1 MYFLSVLRSLSWNS
15 NSLAKELGAPP
26 EASKRKFIN
35 LQWVVALG
43 TSYLLFS
50 GSKPLAESP
59 WESIIIALLLGS
71 VLVLYNLPTSVF
83 SQTIFTYVLT
93 MTDTLLVVI
102 GIAFSKESPWDLFL
116 ILFFGLFIAAI
127 GESFIKIV
135 CGCLLMSFVFV
146 VFAAYEA
153 GSLSVYDFEL
163 FQKMPFII
171 GNFLLLGYLAEQVKH
186 EKMISVQRQNIL
198 YEINLALTSTLDVHA
213 VLDVL
218 LQKIKIL
225 LPYSA
230 ATITLL
236 NKEIGIFERIACW
249 NIDEHE
255 WKSVAAMESDL
266 KDRCLENGPV
276 PVRKINADIPSP
288 AYEFLRKEGLVSYL
302 RVPLV
307 VGNEVLGA
315 LTFFTREEHEFSK
328 QEVQFLSMLAS
339 QAAIATSNSQLYE
352 RTRRQAV
359 ELERANKEKDE
370 SLGIVSHELK
380 TPLHVVLAGVSLIK
394 DGALGTINPEQ
405 KKILEKVI
413 DCSND
418 QSAMIN
424 SLLDTTALE
433 SGSIKVSRHKVD
445 LDAFLAELR
454 VTHENPLRKELS
466 LIWDYPPDLPII
478 KTDRHKLKLIL
489 QNLINNAVKF
499 TPSGRIAISAR
510 YLAEQNEVKLTVA
523 DTGIGIPKDSLAI
536 IFDKFRQVSGSETK
550 NCGGIGLGLYLVEK
564 FTQLIG
570 GRIEVESELGKGSTF
585 AITLPCES
593 EHLVEC

>member
-1 MYFLSVLRSLSWNS
+1 MYLLRARQSLSRNS
-15 NSLAKELGAPP
+15 ISHAKEVAVSPQ
-26 EASKRKFIN
+26 ANKRNFIN

-43 TSYLLFS
+43 TCYLLFS
-50 GSKPLAESP
+50 ASKTLAESP

-71 VLVLYNLPTSVF
+71 VLLLYNLPTAVF
-83 SQTIFTYVLT
+83 NQKTFTYVLT
-93 MTDTLLVVI
+93 MTDTLFVVI

-116 ILFFGLFIAAI
+116 ILFFGLFVAAI

-163 FQKMPFII
+163 FRKTPFII

-186 EKMISVQRQNIL
+186 EKMISVQRQGIL
-198 YEINLALTSTLDVHA
+198 YEINLALSSTLDLHA
-213 VLDVL
+213 VFDVL

-230 ATITLL
+230 ATITLF
-236 NKEIGIFERIACW
+236 NKEIGTFEPIACW

-276 PVRKINADIPSP
+276 LVRNIHADIPSP

-307 VGNEVLGA
+307 ARDEVLGA

-328 QEVQFLSMLAS
+328 QEVQFLSLLAS
-339 QAAIATSNSQLYE
+339 QVAIATSNSQLYE
-352 RTRRQAV
+352 RTKRQAV
-359 ELERANKEKDE
+359 ELEQANKEKDE
-370 SLGIVSHELK
+370 SLGIISHELR
-380 TPLHVVLAGVSLIK
+380 TPLHVALAGVSLIK
-394 DGALGTINPEQ
+394 DGALGDINPEQ

-418 QSAMIN
+418 QSVMIN

-454 VTHENPLRKELS
+454 VTHENPLRKELA

-478 KTDRHKLKLIL
+478 KTDSHKLKLIL
-489 QNLINNAVKF
+489 RNLINNAVKF
-499 TPSGRIAISAR
+499 TPTGNIIISVR
-510 YLAEQNEVKLTVA
+510 YLSEQEEVKFTVA

-536 IFDKFRQVSGSETK
+536 IFDKFRQVGNLETK
-550 NCGGIGLGLYLVEK
+550 NYGGIGLGLYLVKK

-570 GRIEVESELGKGSTF
+570 GRIEVESELGQGSTF
-585 AITLPCES
+585 AVTFACGSP
-593 EHLVEC
+593 HDF